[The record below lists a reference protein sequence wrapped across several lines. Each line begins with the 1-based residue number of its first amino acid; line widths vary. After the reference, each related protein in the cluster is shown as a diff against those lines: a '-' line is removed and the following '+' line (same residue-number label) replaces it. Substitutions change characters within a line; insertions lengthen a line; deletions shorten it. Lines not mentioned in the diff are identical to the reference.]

1 MKPRVELA
9 PSILS
14 ADFSRLAD
22 EVRLVE
28 RYAGRIHV
36 DVMDGHFVP
45 NLSMGPDVVRSLRPV
60 TSLPIEVHLMVE
72 NPAMFVEAFTRAGAD
87 RLMFHVEVADD
98 PTALAEKIR
107 AAGPAAGIALK
118 PATPWEGIESLLR
131 VVDLVILMTVEPG
144 FGGQVFLEEVLPK
157 IAEARATIMQKGLSV
172 DIEVDGGIDSQT
184 AARAREAGANV
195 FVAGNAIFGEQNPTA
210 AAEAIAGAI
219 RAGHG

>member
-1 MKPRVELA
+1 MRSTVELA

-14 ADFSRLAD
+14 ADFSRLGE

-72 NPAMFVEAFTRAGAD
+72 NPAMFVEPFTRAGAD

-98 PTALAEKIR
+98 PTALVEKIR
-107 AAGPAAGIALK
+107 SAGPAAGIALK
-118 PATPWEGIESLLR
+118 PATPWEGLESLLR

-219 RAGHG
+219 GAGHA